1 MDKRV
6 DCHVSTCMSDNKP
19 NLMSP
24 MLTFYSTWKCSINKN
39 VTRSCPKLR
48 QHLWG
53 LKFLLHNGW
62 HMDVYPY
69 SLHLWLIFL
78 PTSTYWPCSSFG
90 VKSKELSIVV
100 GVWWHL
106 QIHTFREW
114 NLVFS
119 VRHENM
125 WTLKPWH
132 LSDHYG
138 DDVVLVLVPAHYM
151 VTNFLNTISI
161 SCVSDKIMWSM

>member
-53 LKFLLHNGW
+53 LNFLLHNGR

-119 VRHENM
+119 VRHELVDTKSLALVRSLRG
-125 WTLKPWH
+125 WCGLGTCSRAL
-132 LSDHYG
+132 YG
-138 DDVVLVLVPAHYM
+138 YKIFEH
-151 VTNFLNTISI
+151 NFNFMY
-161 SCVSDKIMWSM
+161 KW